1 MKSIQKYELEIN
13 KKKLEHPLWHINQ
26 ILALFNI
33 KYPKRMLGKNST
45 DDKKRQIFRKQ
56 ASKYILDENNRLCVL
71 NPINET
77 NKKEKFI
84 TKYHI
89 ITKIIY

>member
-1 MKSIQKYELEIN
+1 
-13 KKKLEHPLWHINQ
+13 
-26 ILALFNI
+26 
-33 KYPKRMLGKNST
+33 MLGKNST

-77 NKKEKFI
+77 NKKEKVYYKI
-84 TKYHI
+84 PYYHENNILINQYHI
-89 ITKIIY
+89 NNNHCDRTQLINKLHKDR